1 MPELRRAMDLGT
13 AEGGELLDEVLLR
26 KLKRIKLLGMD
37 VDGVLTTGEIVLL
50 DDGGEL
56 KAFDAKD
63 GVGLRLA
70 SLAGLKTAWVTARHS
85 ECVRR
90 RAEEI
95 GVDYVLMGRFNKLPM
110 FEEVLHS
117 EGISYDEA
125 AFIGDDVQDIPLIKR
140 CGFGVAVADAHEEVK
155 RFADYVT
162 KRPGGKGAVREV
174 VELILKARGIWDEVV
189 GKLVGDPN
197 WHAK

>member
-1 MPELRRAMDLGT
+1 METDVSAELREILM
-13 AEGGELLDEVLLR
+13 
-26 KLKRIKLLGMD
+26 RIKLLAMD

-50 DDGGEL
+50 DDGSEL

-70 SLAGLKTAWVTARHS
+70 SLAGIKTAWVTARHS

-95 GVDYVLMGRFNKLPM
+95 GVDYVLMGRFDKVPM
-110 FEEVLHS
+110 FEEILRN
-117 EGISYDEA
+117 ERIGYDEA

-155 RFADYVT
+155 RFAKYVT
-162 KRPGGKGAVREV
+162 KRKGGNGAIREV
-174 VELILKARGIWDEVV
+174 VELILKVRGIFNDVI

-197 WHAK
+197 WHL